1 MSAVADERLAR
12 ARACAASVP
21 DPEIPV
27 VTLDDLGILR
37 DVRDEGGRVV
47 VELTP
52 TYTGC
57 PATRVIADDVR
68 RALADGGF
76 ADAEV
81 RMVLAPPWSTDW
93 ISADGRRKLRAYG
106 IAPPGAAASAGVSF
120 VRLVPRAGET
130 AGASAR
136 GASASRP
143 APALAGVSAETPF
156 SAVDAHRRAPSDP
169 TSGTAVAAAVAA
181 TASGDTD
188 AEIIECPRCGSA
200 DVERLSQHGSTPCK
214 ALYRCVACREP
225 FDYFKPY

>member
-1 MSAVADERLAR
+1 MSAVADARLAR

-47 VELTP
+47 VDLTP

-76 ADAEV
+76 ADADV

-93 ISADGRRKLRAYG
+93 ISADGRRKLREYG
-106 IAPPGAAASAGVSF
+106 IAPPGAAASTGAV
-120 VRLVPRAGET
+120 VRLTPRA
-130 AGASAR
+130 A
-136 GASASRP
+136 RP
-143 APALAGVSAETPF
+143 AGPAPRAAPSGDVSAGTSF
-156 SAVDAHRRAPSDP
+156 AAVDAHRRAPADP
-169 TSGTAVAAAVAA
+169 SSGTAAAAAVAA
-181 TASGDTD
+181 TASAD
-188 AEIIECPRCGSA
+188 ADAGAETIECPRCGSA

>member
-76 ADAEV
+76 ADADV

-93 ISADGRRKLRAYG
+93 ISADGRRKLREYG
-106 IAPPGAAASAGVSF
+106 IAPPGACASTDAV
-120 VRLVPRAGET
+120 VRLVPRAART
-130 AGASAR
+130 APRAS
-136 GASASRP
+136 P
-143 APALAGVSAETPF
+143 AGDVSAGMSF
-156 SAVDAHRRAPSDP
+156 VAVDAHRRAPSDP
-169 TSGTAVAAAVAA
+169 SSGTAAAAAVAA
-181 TASGDTD
+181 TASTDADTD
-188 AEIIECPRCGSA
+188 TEIIECPRCGSA

>member
-76 ADAEV
+76 ADADV

-93 ISADGRRKLRAYG
+93 ISADGRRKLREYG
-106 IAPPGAAASAGVSF
+106 IAPPGARASTDAV
-120 VRLVPRAGET
+120 VRLVPRAART
-130 AGASAR
+130 APRAV
-136 GASASRP
+136 P
-143 APALAGVSAETPF
+143 AGDVSAETSF
-156 SAVDAHRRAPSDP
+156 ASLDAHRRAPS
-169 TSGTAVAAAVAA
+169 
-181 TASGDTD
+181 
-188 AEIIECPRCGSA
+188 C
-200 DVERLSQHGSTPCK
+200 
-214 ALYRCVACREP
+214 
-225 FDYFKPY
+225 

>member
-1 MSAVADERLAR
+1 MSGVADERLAR
-12 ARACAASVP
+12 ARAGAASVP

-27 VTLDDLGILR
+27 VTLDELGILR

-76 ADAEV
+76 ADADV

-93 ISADGRRKLRAYG
+93 ISADGRRKLREYG
-106 IAPPGAAASAGVSF
+106 IAPPGARASTDAV
-120 VRLVPRAGET
+120 VRLVPRAART
-130 AGASAR
+130 APRAV
-136 GASASRP
+136 P
-143 APALAGVSAETPF
+143 AGDVSAETSF
-156 SAVDAHRRAPSDP
+156 AAVDAHRRAPSCDP
-169 TSGTAVAAAVAA
+169 SSGTAAAAAVAA
-181 TASGDTD
+181 TASTDADAD